1 MGDSKDRHIQLAAL
15 KYIQDNPDLTQR
27 KLASILGVSLGK
39 SHYLINELIKK
50 GWVKLKN
57 FKNSQKKV
65 RYLYIL
71 TPKGLKN
78 KTRITREFLH
88 YKLEQFEII
97 KKEIENLKK
106 EADL

>member
-1 MGDSKDRHIQLAAL
+1 MASNEDTHIQLTAL
-15 KYIQDNPDLTQR
+15 KYIHDNPELTQR
-27 KLASILGVSLGK
+27 RLASILGVSLGK

-78 KTRITREFLH
+78 KTRLTREFLY
-88 YKLEQFEII
+88 YKLEQFERI
-97 KKEIENLKK
+97 KKEIENLRK
-106 EADL
+106 ETDR